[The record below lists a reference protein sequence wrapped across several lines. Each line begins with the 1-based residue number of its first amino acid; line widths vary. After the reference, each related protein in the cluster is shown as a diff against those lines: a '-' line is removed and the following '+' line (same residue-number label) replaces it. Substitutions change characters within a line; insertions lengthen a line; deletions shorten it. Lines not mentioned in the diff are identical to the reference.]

1 MPPASGSRRSTRSP
15 TRSPTTCPRRRR
27 TPVARVGAAAASAR
41 STRRRRRSR
50 TSNRR
55 RTVTSSR
62 CPPPPP
68 TRNRRRPSP
77 HARPRASLRD
87 MLVLV
92 AVGFAAGLIT
102 ALSPCVLPVLPI
114 LLAGGATGGRRKPY
128 AIIAGLVAS
137 FTAFTLAG
145 VWLLA
150 ALGLPKDVLRNIA
163 IVLLFVVAASLL
175 FPRLGLALEQR
186 LARLGRGPGGDLG
199 GGLLLGAALGLVF
212 VPCAGP
218 VLAAVTVVAA
228 SRDVGVDVVVL
239 TLAYALGAAGPM
251 LLVAAGGRWAT
262 GMGAVRAHGTTVR
275 RALGAVVVVTALAIA
290 LGVDSRFQTAVPG
303 YTESLQKRVERSSA
317 AERRLQALT
326 GHETPAGG
334 LRDFGPAPE
343 FTDISDWLNSR
354 PLTMSGLRGKVVLV
368 DFWTYSCVNCL
379 RTLPFVRAWDKAYR
393 GDGLQ
398 IVGVHTPEFAFEHE
412 VRNVRGAVKRLGVR
426 YAVAIDNDYGT
437 WNAFGNQYWPAKYLI
452 DREGHVRFV
461 HFGEGG
467 YAETERVMRRLLAER
482 SARSLVSA
490 AIAEA
495 MPSRDA
501 TPETYLGYQRLMGL
515 AKRAVAG
522 RNARLRLRFRAK
534 EVNLVLGGDGRVRV
548 LLDGHPVRRVVVHG
562 SRLYNLLR
570 LPRLRSG
577 LLELRVDR
585 GVAGYAFTFG

>member
-1 MPPASGSRRSTRSP
+1 
-15 TRSPTTCPRRRR
+15 
-27 TPVARVGAAAASAR
+27 
-41 STRRRRRSR
+41 
-50 TSNRR
+50 
-55 RTVTSSR
+55 
-62 CPPPPP
+62 
-68 TRNRRRPSP
+68 
-77 HARPRASLRD
+77 
-87 MLVLV
+87 MLVLI

-145 VWLLA
+145 VWLLD

-175 FPRLGLALEQR
+175 VPRLGLALEQR
-186 LARLGRGPGGDLG
+186 LARLGRRPGGDLG

-239 TLAYALGAAGPM
+239 TLAYALGAAVPM
-251 LLVAAGGRWAT
+251 LLVAAGGRWAAR
-262 GMGAVRAHGTTVR
+262 MGAVRAHGTTVR
-275 RALGAVVVVTALAIA
+275 RALGAVVAVTALAIA

-303 YTESLQKRVERSSA
+303 YTESLQKRIERSSA

-326 GHETPAGG
+326 GHETAAEG
-334 LRDFGPAPE
+334 LHDFGPAPE
-343 FTDISDWLNSR
+343 FTGISNWLNSR
-354 PLTMSGLRGKVVLV
+354 PLTISALRGKVVLV

-412 VRNVRGAVKRLGVR
+412 VRNVRGAVKRLRVR

-467 YAETERVMRRLLAER
+467 YAETERVIRRLLAER

-501 TPETYLGYQRLMGL
+501 TPETYLGYERLMGL
-515 AKRAVAG
+515 ANPAVAPDRDAPYRLPARLGENRLAYGGRWHVEAERAVAG

-548 LLDGHPVRRVVVHG
+548 LLDGRPVRTVVVHG
-562 SRLYNLLR
+562 SRLYNLLG
-570 LPRLRSG
+570 LPRLRTG

>member
-1 MPPASGSRRSTRSP
+1 
-15 TRSPTTCPRRRR
+15 
-27 TPVARVGAAAASAR
+27 
-41 STRRRRRSR
+41 
-50 TSNRR
+50 
-55 RTVTSSR
+55 
-62 CPPPPP
+62 
-68 TRNRRRPSP
+68 
-77 HARPRASLRD
+77 
-87 MLVLV
+87 MLVLF

-145 VWLLA
+145 VWLLD

-163 IVLLFVVAASLL
+163 IVLLFLVAASLF

-186 LARLGRGPGGDLG
+186 LARLGRRPGGDLG
-199 GGLLLGAALGLVF
+199 GGLLLGAAV
-212 VPCAGP
+212 
-218 VLAAVTVVAA
+218 
-228 SRDVGVDVVVL
+228 
-239 TLAYALGAAGPM
+239 PM
-251 LLVAAGGRWAT
+251 LLVAAGGRWAA
-262 GMGAVRAHGTTVR
+262 GMSAVRAHGTTVR
-275 RALGAVVVVTALAIA
+275 RALGAVVAVTALAIA
-290 LGVDSRFQTAVPG
+290 LGVDGRFQTAVPG
-303 YTESLQKRVERSSA
+303 YTESLQKRIERSSA

-326 GHETPAGG
+326 GRETPAGG

-343 FTDISDWLNSR
+343 FTGISDWLNSR
-354 PLTMSGLRGKVVLV
+354 PLTMSGLRGRVVLV

-379 RTLPFVRAWDKAYR
+379 RTLPFLRAWDKAYT
-393 GDGLQ
+393 DEGLQ

-412 VRNVRGAVKRLGVR
+412 VGNVRGAVKRLGVR
-426 YAVAIDNDYGT
+426 YPVAIDNDYGT

-461 HFGEGG
+461 HFGEGA
-467 YAETERVMRRLLAER
+467 YAETERVIRRLLAER
-482 SARSLVSA
+482 STRSLVSA

-495 MPSRDA
+495 MPSREA

-515 AKRAVAG
+515 ANPAVAPDRDAPYRLPARLAQNRLAYGGRWHVEAERAVAG

-548 LLDGHPVRRVVVHG
+548 LLDGRPVRTVVVHG

-570 LPRLRSG
+570 LPRLKRG